1 MPATNSKDTATT
13 PTHSVILRFSN
24 TLKLFAK
31 NICAMKNATAP
42 LITAPSNARIIIC
55 VRDALLFTPATNAAA
70 KIAILASIAF
80 NSRVTMNQVFT
91 EGIRRISPVDL
102 AMAHEMGYAVKL
114 LAPMRALTFVCIPR

>member
-13 PTHSVILRFSN
+13 PTHSVILRLSN

-42 LITAPSNARIIIC
+42 LITAPINARIIIC

-70 KIAILASIAF
+70 KIATQIALPHR
-80 NSRVTMNQVFT
+80 NSRTHLRKYPPAQF
-91 EGIRRISPVDL
+91 
-102 AMAHEMGYAVKL
+102 L
-114 LAPMRALTFVCIPR
+114 LDYNTLY